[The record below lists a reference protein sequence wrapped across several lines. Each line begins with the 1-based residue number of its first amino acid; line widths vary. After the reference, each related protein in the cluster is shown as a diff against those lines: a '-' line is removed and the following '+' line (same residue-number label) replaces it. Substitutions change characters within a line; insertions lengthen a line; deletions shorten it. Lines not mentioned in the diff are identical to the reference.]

1 MRVSKKIV
9 SLLAAFSITVIV
21 LTGCAPLPG
30 SSVTNAVTVIYT
42 AGARQHTA
50 AVELPVTPPVVFEA
64 LVRLIKERTDVE
76 VVNRNDKAMLIEVA
90 QEKERRITGQVTK
103 LGAGN
108 SLLYVWAD
116 AGSSGQSG
124 REMAISAIELIC
136 EELGV
141 DYVLVNY

>member
-1 MRVSKKIV
+1 MRVSKRV
-9 SLLAAFSITVIV
+9 FSLLAAFSITAAM

-30 SSVTNAVTVIYT
+30 SSVMNAATVVYT

-76 VVNRNDKAMLIEVA
+76 VVDLNDKAMLIEVA
-90 QEKERRITGQVTK
+90 QENERRITGQVTK

-141 DYVLVNY
+141 DYELVNY

>member
-9 SLLAAFSITVIV
+9 SFSAVFSIAVAM
-21 LTGCAPLPG
+21 LTGCVPLPG
-30 SSVTNAVTVIYT
+30 SSVTNATTVVYT

-50 AVELPVTPPVVFEA
+50 DVELPVTPPVVFEA

-76 VVNRNDKAMLIEVA
+76 VVDRNDKAMLIEVA
-90 QEKERRITGQVTK
+90 QENERRITGQVTK

-141 DYVLVNY
+141 DYELVNY

>member
-1 MRVSKKIV
+1 MQ
-9 SLLAAFSITVIV
+9 ATTVV
-21 LTGCAPLPG
+21 
-30 SSVTNAVTVIYT
+30 YT
-42 AGARQHTA
+42 AGASRHTA

-64 LVRLIKERTDVE
+64 LVRLIEERPE
-76 VVNRNDKAMLIEVA
+76 VVVTDRNDRAFLIEVVDGS
-90 QEKERRITGQVTK
+90 ERKFTGQVTK

-124 REMAISAIELIC
+124 RELAISAIELIC

-141 DYVLVNY
+141 DYEMVNY

>member
-1 MRVSKKIV
+1 MRVSKRV
-9 SLLAAFSITVIV
+9 FSLLAAFSITAVA

-30 SSVTNAVTVIYT
+30 SSVTNAATVVYT

-50 AVELPVTPPVVFEA
+50 AVELPVEPPVVFEA
-64 LVRLIKERTDVE
+64 LVRLIKERGDVE
-76 VVNRNDKAMLIEVA
+76 VVDRNDKAMLIEVA

-103 LGAGN
+103 LGTGN

-141 DYVLVNY
+141 DYELVSY

>member
-1 MRVSKKIV
+1 MRISKRFILLSAV
-9 SLLAAFSITVIV
+9 FGLAAGM

-30 SSVTNAVTVIYT
+30 SSVSNAATVVYT

-50 AVELPVTPPVVFEA
+50 AVELPVAPPVVFEA

-76 VVNRNDKAMLIEVA
+76 VVDRNDKAMLIEVA
-90 QEKERRITGQVTK
+90 QENERRITGQVTK

-141 DYVLVNY
+141 DYELVNY

>member
-1 MRVSKKIV
+1 MKISKQTV
-9 SLLAAFSITVIV
+9 YLSGAFCLAALALI
-21 LTGCAPLPG
+21 GCAPLPG
-30 SSVTNAVTVIYT
+30 SSVMQATTVVYT
-42 AGARQHTA
+42 AGASRHTA

-64 LVRLIKERTDVE
+64 LVRLIEERPE
-76 VVNRNDKAMLIEVA
+76 VVVTDRNDRAFLIEVVDGS
-90 QEKERRITGQVTK
+90 ERKFTGQVTK

-124 REMAISAIELIC
+124 RELAISAIELIC

-141 DYVLVNY
+141 DYEMVNY